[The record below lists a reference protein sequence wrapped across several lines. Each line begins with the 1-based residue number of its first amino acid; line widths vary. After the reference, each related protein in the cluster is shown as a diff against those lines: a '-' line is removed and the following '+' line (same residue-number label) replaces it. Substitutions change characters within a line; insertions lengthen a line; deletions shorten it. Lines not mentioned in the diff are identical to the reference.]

1 MGKHKKIGNRCDHA
15 YVWGSHLA
23 QTRVP
28 DEKIVPDGLRIPTP
42 LPIDDHPTGWDHGG
56 GVGGNGW
63 SEECEKG
70 GQGRRGLTGFQN
82 LPTPLRDFKPLT

>member
-28 DEKIVPDGLRIPTP
+28 DEIIVPDGLRIPTP

-56 GVGGNGW
+56 GLGGT
-63 SEECEKG
+63 G
-70 GQGRRGLTGFQN
+70 GVRSVRRGDKDGEG
-82 LPTPLRDFKPLT
+82 

>member
-23 QTRVP
+23 QTRLP

-56 GVGGNGW
+56 GGLGGTVGAR
-63 SEECEKG
+63 SV
-70 GQGRRGLTGFQN
+70 RRGDKDGEG
-82 LPTPLRDFKPLT
+82 